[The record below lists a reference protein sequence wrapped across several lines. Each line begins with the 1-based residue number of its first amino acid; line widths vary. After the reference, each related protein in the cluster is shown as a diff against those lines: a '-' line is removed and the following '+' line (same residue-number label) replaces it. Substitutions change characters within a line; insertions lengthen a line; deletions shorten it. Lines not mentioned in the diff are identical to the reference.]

1 MIIFWFLVPCNNLG
15 ELFKIWVTLLLRI
28 TFFKDY
34 VFGTAGAFHQSDT
47 LFDHNLSFSGSLFRF
62 SANINLSTTTYKNQ
76 DPTLTLSPS
85 SFYQLIASAFH
96 HFYQN
101 HSHFLQNQ
109 DQTLFKKSRK
119 NLATLLFKIKSKTK
133 IKKKSQET
141 LHSLLKLLTY
151 KLCNKLCN

>member
-1 MIIFWFLVPCNNLG
+1 MGP
-15 ELFKIWVTLLLRI
+15 
-28 TFFKDY
+28 
-34 VFGTAGAFHQSDT
+34 GAFHQSNT
-47 LFDHNLSFSGSLFRF
+47 LFDHNLSFSGSRFRF

-109 DQTLFKKSRK
+109 DQTLFKNLRK
-119 NLATLLFKIKSKTK
+119 NLATLLFKTNTKTK
-133 IKKKSQET
+133 IRKTPNS
-141 LHSLLKLLTY
+141 HSTPFKNTTAKPNVFLQFKALFKR
-151 KLCNKLCN
+151 